1 MGEKSN
7 NIFTQF
13 IQEFQTYVKY
23 VAKLTYLKDSITS
36 NEIFF
41 QNTFNLIFFFKFI
54 KASLF
59 DEIVSNMA
67 TILSK
72 KNFIST

>member
-41 QNTFNLIFFFKFI
+41 QNTFNLIFF
-54 KASLF
+54 L
-59 DEIVSNMA
+59 N
-67 TILSK
+67 L
-72 KNFIST
+72 